1 MPLNSMKF
9 KSTIQPY
16 QTEAADRVRLRERL
30 AAFGRLEQMIKSIPG
45 TDEKEE
51 LSSWREEKFQV
62 SRRRPQKK

>member
-1 MPLNSMKF
+1 MPEMKF

-16 QTEAADRVRLRERL
+16 QTEAVDSVRLRERL
-30 AAFGRLEQMIKSIPG
+30 AAFGRLEQMIKPIPG
-45 TDEKEE
+45 TDKKEE